1 MRPIA
6 PLAML
11 LPLLLGCAGGV
22 GNGASGGCASYEVG
36 FQRLIGGSLESAR
49 ATLARMPGIQSVRVG
64 GPNTPM
70 TRDYRPDRATVIAEG
85 DTVRSIT
92 CG

>member
-6 PLAML
+6 PFAML
-11 LPLLLGCAGGV
+11 LLLLGCADGA
-22 GNGASGGCASYEVG
+22 GNGGGSCASYEVG
-36 FQRLIGGSLESAR
+36 FQRLVGGTLESAR
-49 ATLARMPGIQSVRVG
+49 ATLGRMAGIRSIRVG
-64 GPNTPM
+64 TPISPM
-70 TRDYRPDRATVIAEG
+70 TRDYVPDRATVIVEG

>member
-1 MRPIA
+1 MRPIV
-6 PLAML
+6 PFAM
-11 LPLLLGCAGGV
+11 LPLLFGCADGV
-22 GNGASGGCASYEVG
+22 GNGGGSCASYEVG

-64 GPNTPM
+64 APNTPM